1 MPFALNTNAASMNI
15 VANLALSQT
24 NMHKA
29 MERVSSGLRVVNA
42 ADDAAGMALHTSLQ
56 GQIAGFQAANRN
68 AQDGI
73 SIAQT
78 TDGAMA
84 EIGNLLTRAYQ
95 VALNLANAAGTT
107 GAAASGASAE
117 LDKLGAAITFIKT
130 NTYWGATSNLVV
142 EASAKTV
149 QASTLNTVAFTT
161 GYTAPT
167 VTNATAASAML
178 TNLDTLANA
187 RATVGSIQRE
197 LEGIVA
203 ANTVAISNLQA
214 SDSRVADADMA
225 SEISD
230 VTRLSILGQAG
241 TAMLAQANKQNQN
254 VLQLLQ

>member
-1 MPFALNTNAASMNI
+1 
-15 VANLALSQT
+15 
-24 NMHKA
+24 
-29 MERVSSGLRVVNA
+29 
-42 ADDAAGMALHTSLQ
+42 
-56 GQIAGFQAANRN
+56 
-68 AQDGI
+68 
-73 SIAQT
+73 
-78 TDGAMA
+78 
-84 EIGNLLTRAYQ
+84 
-95 VALNLANAAGTT
+95 
-107 GAAASGASAE
+107 
-117 LDKLGAAITFIKT
+117 
-130 NTYWGATSNLVV
+130 
-142 EASAKTV
+142 
-149 QASTLNTVAFTT
+149 
-161 GYTAPT
+161 
-167 VTNATAASAML
+167 ML